1 MFVVPQVS
9 FYFHIL
15 RPQLD
20 HFCSIA
26 LANVCVATGAKP
38 PAKEGEREAEVW
50 PQAKEAGGERG
61 RVPPSE
67 RKTGLTNKCERF
79 FTFWFR

>member
-1 MFVVPQVS
+1 MSFNPKLNISVPL
-9 FYFHIL
+9 H
-15 RPQLD
+15 
-20 HFCSIA
+20 
-26 LANVCVATGAKP
+26 CVATGAKP
-38 PAKEGEREAEVW
+38 PAKEGEGEAEVW

-67 RKTGLTNKCERF
+67 RKTGSTNKCERF